1 MVPFLH
7 FGILGSIVQLNQR
20 LPLLYYGS
28 WVTKVW
34 DLDFT
39 LDVDKAN
46 GQASNH
52 AAADNSGE
60 YQNQGRFTLGFP
72 KIGWVAL

>member
-1 MVPFLH
+1 MA
-7 FGILGSIVQLNQR
+7 
-20 LPLLYYGS
+20 

-72 KIGWVAL
+72 RIGWVAL